1 MGWDHSELS
10 DYRHR
15 LSIALKA
22 ANICV
27 FEVDVDRQ
35 LYTYF
40 ENSEAI
46 FGVPGDKILADVRP
60 FSLLPPE
67 EYLQKAAEYFV
78 HEDDGEEVAKAFEAV
93 LEGRTAVYEVRMRA
107 ANSEYVWC
115 RVCVTPY
122 KNSHGQKMMVGVI
135 SNVQNMHK
143 KIDTLIYESKLEPF
157 TRLYTKRSFE
167 AICTGLLESDEYSH
181 ENFALVMI
189 DLDNFK
195 KINDTYGHM
204 AGDEVI
210 IGVAEHL
217 KSFFRGEDLI
227 CRYGGDE
234 FAVLMRG
241 IGSAEQVKR
250 RIDQFL
256 SEPDNR
262 YHVTKSAGIAVTGT
276 EAGSP
281 QEREPGSGRFHE
293 LLRQADEAMYRAK
306 KVKNK
311 SCLA

>member
-27 FEVDVDRQ
+27 FEVDVERQ
-35 LYTYF
+35 RYTYF

-167 AICTGLLESDEYSH
+167 AICTGLL
-181 ENFALVMI
+181 
-189 DLDNFK
+189 
-195 KINDTYGHM
+195 
-204 AGDEVI
+204 
-210 IGVAEHL
+210 
-217 KSFFRGEDLI
+217 
-227 CRYGGDE
+227 
-234 FAVLMRG
+234 
-241 IGSAEQVKR
+241 
-250 RIDQFL
+250 
-256 SEPDNR
+256 
-262 YHVTKSAGIAVTGT
+262 
-276 EAGSP
+276 
-281 QEREPGSGRFHE
+281 
-293 LLRQADEAMYRAK
+293 
-306 KVKNK
+306 
-311 SCLA
+311 